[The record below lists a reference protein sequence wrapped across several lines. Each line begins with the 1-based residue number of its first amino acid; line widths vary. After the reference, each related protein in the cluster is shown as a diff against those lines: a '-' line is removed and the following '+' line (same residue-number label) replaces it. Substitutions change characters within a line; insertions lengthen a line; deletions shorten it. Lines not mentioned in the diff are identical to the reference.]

1 MSPGIISK
9 KMTSINIRKAV
20 ISDIQSIYKII
31 IHYSRH
37 DLMLARPLSELYN
50 HMREYFV
57 LEKKDLLDTETA
69 RSDFDGKIRQQGM
82 DKRGKKEGEIRG
94 VCGLGI
100 YWEDLAEI
108 KSLAVCEDQQ
118 GAGWGGSLVKA
129 CLTEARQLGIQKIF
143 TLTSAPDFF
152 IKSGFKV
159 VDKSVLPQ
167 KIWADCVKCPK
178 FPDNCDETA
187 LTIDL

>member
-1 MSPGIISK
+1 ME

-20 ISDIQSIYKII
+20 ISDIQPIYRII

-50 HMREYFV
+50 HLREYFV
-57 LEKKDLLDTETA
+57 LEKKELLDTETA
-69 RSDFDGKIRQQGM
+69 GSDFDGKIQQQGL
-82 DKRGKKEGEIRG
+82 DKQEKNEEEIRG

-108 KSLAVCEDQQ
+108 KSLAVCEEQQ
-118 GAGWGGSLVKA
+118 GAGWGGRLVKA
-129 CLTEARQLGIQKIF
+129 CLTEARQLGIQKVF

-152 IKSGFKV
+152 IKSGFKE

-178 FPDNCDETA
+178 FPDCDEIA
-187 LTIDL
+187 LIIDL

>member
-1 MSPGIISK
+1 ME

-20 ISDIQSIYKII
+20 ISDIQPVYRII
-31 IHYSRH
+31 MHYSRH

-50 HMREYFV
+50 HVREYFV
-57 LEKKDLLDTETA
+57 LEKNEK
-69 RSDFDGKIRQQGM
+69 
-82 DKRGKKEGEIRG
+82 EIRG

-108 KSLAVCEDQQ
+108 KSLAVCEDLQ
-118 GAGWGGSLVKA
+118 GAGWGGRLVKA
-129 CLTEARQLGIQKIF
+129 CLTEARQLGIQKVF

-152 IKSGFKV
+152 IKSGFKE

-178 FPDNCDETA
+178 FPDCDEIA
-187 LTIDL
+187 LIIDL